1 MKSIL
6 SQDKLIDLGEATF
19 ATMPVAVLQFEP
31 NELTKIRFLKFRE
44 GFDDLDYLVFATLF
58 LPSGCEV
65 TLVCHT
71 NAPSPGTEVCVV
83 PEEKVIAPHQES
95 ALTIIETLKTLHLTV
110 ANLSWIHPDYA
121 SAVMDRQEI
130 L

>member
-6 SQDKLIDLGEATF
+6 SQNKLIDLGEATF
-19 ATMPVAVLQFEP
+19 ATMPVAVLQLEP
-31 NELTKIRFLKFRE
+31 NELTKTRFLNFRE

-58 LPSGCEV
+58 LPSGREV
-65 TLVCHT
+65 TLVRHI

-83 PEEKVIAPHQES
+83 PDEKSIAPHQES
-95 ALTIIETLKTLHLTV
+95 ALTIIETVKTLNLTM